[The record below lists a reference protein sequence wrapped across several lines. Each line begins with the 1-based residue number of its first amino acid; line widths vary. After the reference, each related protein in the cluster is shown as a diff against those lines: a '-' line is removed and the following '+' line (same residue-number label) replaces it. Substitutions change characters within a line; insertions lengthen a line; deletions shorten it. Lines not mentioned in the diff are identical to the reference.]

1 MALRDLI
8 RNKRFDRPA
17 SETTATVATN
27 KSCNEE
33 TVAKIAVATIDD
45 QVKQDVEVPAHTLG
59 AGAVPFDKYCWPFSS
74 AMNSGE
80 VTKFVAREERFKV
93 KGIRPEVAEATAD
106 KLVIRD
112 REKDDRRICLECK
125 HLNGYATLRCSNWKK
140 AGICNSSE
148 GAFISSDFAIIL
160 QRCYGFE
167 E

>member
-8 RNKRFDRPA
+8 RNKRFDQPS
-17 SETTATVATN
+17 SETTATFATDKFIN
-27 KSCNEE
+27 DE
-33 TVAKIAVATIDD
+33 TVAKIAVATVDT
-45 QVKQDVEVPAHTLG
+45 VVRQDAKLQPNTQG
-59 AGAVPFDKYCWPFSS
+59 AVSVPFDKYCWPFSS

-80 VTKFVAREERFKV
+80 VTKFIAREERFIV

-112 REKDDRRICLECK
+112 REKDERRLCLECK
-125 HLNGYATLRCSNWKK
+125 HLNGYTTLRCNNWKK
-140 AGICNSSE
+140 AGICHSSE
-148 GAFISSDFAIIL
+148 GAFVSSDFAILL

>member
-8 RNKRFDRPA
+8 RNKRFDRPS
-17 SETTATVATN
+17 SEATATFATDITG
-27 KSCNEE
+27 NEE
-33 TVAKIAVATIDD
+33 TVAKIAVAAADCLTKNDI
-45 QVKQDVEVPAHTLG
+45 EVSPNIQG
-59 AGAVPFDKYCWPFSS
+59 AGTVPFDKYCWPFSS

-80 VTKFVAREERFKV
+80 VNRFIAREERFKV
-93 KGIRPEVAEATAD
+93 KGIKPEVAEATAD

-112 REKDDRRICLECK
+112 REKDDRRLCLECK
-125 HLNGYATLRCSNWKK
+125 HLNGYTTLRCNNWKK

-148 GAFISSDFAIIL
+148 GAFISSDFAILL

>member
-17 SETTATVATN
+17 SETTATVATD

-33 TVAKIAVATIDD
+33 TVAKIAVAAASHLIKHDI
-45 QVKQDVEVPAHTLG
+45 EVPPHTQG
-59 AGAVPFDKYCWPFSS
+59 AGTVPFDKYCWPFSS

-80 VTKFVAREERFKV
+80 VKRFIAREERFKV
-93 KGIRPEVAEATAD
+93 KGIQPEVAEATAD

-112 REKDDRRICLECK
+112 REKDDRRRCLECK
-125 HLNGYATLRCSNWKK
+125 HLNGYTTLRCNNWKK

-148 GAFISSDFAIIL
+148 GAFISSDFAILL
-160 QRCYGFE
+160 QRCHGFE